1 MEEFLGK
8 ADHDLVVDYELRL
21 RGQINGIVTV
31 GKNGFLVLNGQING
45 NLIINDDGR
54 CDLHGMVNGN
64 VENNGGVLSV
74 FGIINGSLY
83 KKSGTTHVESKAR
96 IRDSIIE

>member
-1 MEEFLGK
+1 MEELRGK
-8 ADHDLVVDYELRL
+8 IDHDLIVDYELRI

-31 GKNGFLVLNGQING
+31 EKKGFLILNGQING
-45 NLIINDDGR
+45 NLIINDSGQ

-64 VENNGGVLSV
+64 VENNGGNLSV
-74 FGIINGSLY
+74 FGTINGSLY
-83 KKSGTTHVESKAR
+83 KKDGITNVESDAR